1 MSQYFPKPY
10 ENDSG
15 NVKIELDLS
24 SYATNLEEATGLANI
39 TEELTDLEEV
49 TGVDTSTLAANLE
62 EATVLTNL
70 TEELTDLEEVTG
82 LTNLTE
88 ELTELEEVTG
98 VDTSNLAAKSDL
110 ASLKFE
116 VDQIDKDKIK
126 TFCTDLSKVS
136 NVVKNDIVKKKL
148 RMIN

>member
-15 NVKIELDLS
+15 NLKIELDLS
-24 SYATNLEEATGLANI
+24 SYATNLEEETGLANI
-39 TEELTDLEEV
+39 KEELTDLEEV
-49 TGVDTSTLAANLE
+49 IGVDTSTLAANLE
-62 EATVLTNL
+62 EA
-70 TEELTDLEEVTG
+70 TG

-110 ASLKFE
+110 ASLNSE

-126 TFCTDLSKVS
+126 TFCADLSKVS
-136 NVVKNDIVKKKL
+136 NVVKNDIVKK
-148 RMIN
+148 NCE